1 MHVLVT
7 SGGTREPVDDVRVLT
22 NRSTGRLGAQLAD
35 TLSDHGHQVT
45 LLHGKGAARPDGPAQ
60 CVEFE
65 TTEELSGLLDRHV
78 PHVHAVFHAAA
89 VADYLPI
96 RESGKLSSD
105 AETMTLHLKRAPK
118 LIDRLRGL
126 AQDAWIVGFKLTA
139 GATEAERVEAAQA
152 LRTRAQLNWVLA
164 NDVTQLGE
172 EDHQALLVGPEGMR
186 ERFDG
191 KAAIAT
197 GLAQLLSR
205 DAGPVGSADRG
216 QVLS

>member
-1 MHVLVT
+1 MT

-35 TLSDHGHQVT
+35 ALSEHGHQVT
-45 LLHGKGAARPDGPAQ
+45 LLHGVGAAMPHGLAQ

-65 TTEELSGLLDRHV
+65 TTEELSGLLDRHA
-78 PHVHAVFHAAA
+78 PHAHAVFHAAA

-96 RESGKLSSD
+96 REAGKLSSD

-139 GATEAERVEAAQA
+139 DATEAQRVEAAQA
-152 LRTRAQLNWVLA
+152 LRERAQLNWVLA
-164 NDVTQLGE
+164 NDAAHLGDK
-172 EDHQALLVGPEGMR
+172 DHQALLVGPEGIR
-186 ERFDG
+186 ERFAG
-191 KAAIAT
+191 KASIAA
-197 GLAQLLSR
+197 GLAQALS
-205 DAGPVGSADRG
+205 DDVGSLPRTDHAAGRG